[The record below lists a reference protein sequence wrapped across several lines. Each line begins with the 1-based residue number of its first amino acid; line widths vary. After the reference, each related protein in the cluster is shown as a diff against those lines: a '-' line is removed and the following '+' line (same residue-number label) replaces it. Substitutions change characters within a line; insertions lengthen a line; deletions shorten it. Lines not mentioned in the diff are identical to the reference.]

1 MTTTTSTYTQ
11 QRKMHNEIRIVL
23 REYHSGLF
31 RDADLLRAMAY
42 IANKHKDI
50 DLGNCIDYNT
60 GERYPE
66 GAGVGVHNE

>member
-1 MTTTTSTYTQ
+1 
-11 QRKMHNEIRIVL
+11 MHDEIRIVL

-42 IANKHKDI
+42 IADKHKDI
-50 DLGNCIDYNT
+50 DLGNSIDINT

-66 GAGVGVHNE
+66 GAGIGDFNE

>member
-1 MTTTTSTYTQ
+1 MQSNQ
-11 QRKMHNEIRIVL
+11 QQELHNEIRIVL

-50 DLGNCIDYNT
+50 DLGNCIDLNT
-60 GERYPE
+60 GERYPAS
-66 GAGVGVHNE
+66 AGIGELNE